1 MLKSS
6 YNHDSTTKDL
16 TVFDSKNTLGF
27 AVSHNLGSIQE
38 TESIKEQ
45 LSQYKNR
52 EGESIGIL
60 SAKKNQKKPNE
71 SLVQSLAPH
80 DQETLTLGTPLKP
93 KYPLR
98 KSITMPTR
106 EKGLDLL
113 RKLNTND
120 HKLEAS
126 HCHSHSQKIS
136 GYSSTNS
143 HETHVDHEMLL
154 GISQLTNGKIREST
168 LRKFFDSDKFDQIL
182 YLFRRQNLRLW
193 DAFEIF
199 REDDDFKNLLVKLES
214 LMILDNYKHKKKSLK
229 KKKFQNQTS
238 IRMSQIDATPLSLY
252 QSPRV
257 LHRANESTVSGLPSP
272 SEATAQT
279 SPLPNSLDAGT
290 SFELTL
296 SNQKSFHTSNS
307 PMLWRSNDMGRYPEN
322 SPKVT

>member
-1 MLKSS
+1 MLKSP
-6 YNHDSTTKDL
+6 YNHDSTNKDL
-16 TVFDSKNTLGF
+16 TVSDSKNTLGF

-45 LSQYKNR
+45 LSQYKNT

-60 SAKKNQKKPNE
+60 SAKETKKKPYE
-71 SLVQSLAPH
+71 SVVQSVAPH
-80 DQETLTLGTPLKP
+80 DQGTLTVGTPKKP
-93 KYPLR
+93 YPLR

-113 RKLNTND
+113 RKLNSND

-126 HCHSHSQKIS
+126 HCYSHSQKIS

-199 REDDDFKNLLVKLES
+199 RADDDFKNLLVKLES
-214 LMILDNYKHKKKSLK
+214 LMILDNYKHKKKAIR

-252 QSPRV
+252 QSPRA
-257 LHRANESTVSGLPSP
+257 LHRANGSTISGLPSP
-272 SEATAQT
+272 SEATAHT

-290 SFELTL
+290 SFEFTL

-322 SPKVT
+322 SLKVS